1 MSEENITIDD
11 LVAMVQKGFTETAK
25 KIDME
30 AGFKTVNDRLDKIEN
45 VCPKCAVELH
55 KKIGAVSV
63 VFKGSGFYAT
73 EYGKSKGNAFTKD
86 KSEIAER
93 EKFIEEA
100 KKGPC

>member
-45 VCPKCAVELH
+45 VLIKQQND
-55 KKIGAVSV
+55 KI
-63 VFKGSGFYAT
+63 
-73 EYGKSKGNAFTKD
+73 
-86 KSEIAER
+86 ER
-93 EKFIEEA
+93 LEERMHRIEEA
-100 KKGPC
+100 LVIK